1 MPETISHSETRL
13 FADDTILFR
22 QINST
27 KDSELLQQD
36 LSALERWENDWQ
48 MSFNPTKCT
57 VIRVAPSK
65 NKSVLPTQYQLHGHT
80 LEVEEASKY
89 LGVTISNNLSWNR
102 HIANVA
108 AKGNRTLGFIRRN
121 IRECTRPVRESSY
134 LTIIR
139 PTLEYASMVWDPT
152 SQAQIQSLENVQRR
166 AARFVTI
173 DHITRTSGCVTNMLT
188 SLGWQTLEQRRKI
201 SRLVMMYKIQHQ
213 LVDIDRDLYI
223 KPSDTRT
230 RGQHRLYQERT
241 NNETFRNSFFQRTV
255 RDWNQLPDKTIRAN
269 SIEEFKANLQNQVS
283 QASQ

>member
-1 MPETISHSETRL
+1 MPHKRLLHKLEYYGINKETIKWIKSFLQNRNQNVVLDGVKSTPAQVLSGVPQGSVLGPLLFLVYINDMPETFSHSETRL

-27 KDSELLQQD
+27 KDSELLKQD

-108 AKGNRTLGFIRRN
+108 AKGNRTL
-121 IRECTRPVRESSY
+121 
-134 LTIIR
+134 
-139 PTLEYASMVWDPT
+139 
-152 SQAQIQSLENVQRR
+152 
-166 AARFVTI
+166 
-173 DHITRTSGCVTNMLT
+173 
-188 SLGWQTLEQRRKI
+188 
-201 SRLVMMYKIQHQ
+201 
-213 LVDIDRDLYI
+213 
-223 KPSDTRT
+223 
-230 RGQHRLYQERT
+230 
-241 NNETFRNSFFQRTV
+241 
-255 RDWNQLPDKTIRAN
+255 
-269 SIEEFKANLQNQVS
+269 
-283 QASQ
+283 